1 MATKIAIAGVKGRMG
16 QNLIESGL
24 SNKGI
29 EIVGVF
35 DIAEIDQ
42 EFLHTAKLP
51 AAIATSRE
59 KSFEAADVIIDFTSP
74 KALFAFTESAV
85 SSQTGL
91 VIGTTGLEEQH
102 FNLLK
107 QTGKS
112 TSVFYAPNM
121 SFGVNS
127 FFSPCKKSSILP
139 KRF

>member
-1 MATKIAIAGVKGRMG
+1 MITSPNG
-16 QNLIESGL
+16 N
-24 SNKGI
+24 
-29 EIVGVF
+29 
-35 DIAEIDQ
+35 IAEIDQ
-42 EFLHTAKLP
+42 EFLQTAKLP
-51 AAIATSRE
+51 AAIVTSRE

-91 VIGTTGLEEQH
+91 VIGKTGLEEQH

-127 FFSPCKKSSILP
+127 FLVLQEKQHLT
-139 KRF
+139 